1 MKFNALTI
9 ANKDKQMPPEAVI
22 VVLGNGVSNN
32 YNYSL
37 LMFLIIF
44 INCSFQKSYF
54 FHQMKLKKLYFALF
68 YNKLCK
74 IEYFILV
81 LKTIHGS
88 PTGSS
93 CWVRIYLI

>member
-37 LMFLIIF
+37 FII
-44 INCSFQKSYF
+44 
-54 FHQMKLKKLYFALF
+54 
-68 YNKLCK
+68 
-74 IEYFILV
+74 
-81 LKTIHGS
+81 
-88 PTGSS
+88 
-93 CWVRIYLI
+93 

>member
-54 FHQMKLKKLYFALF
+54 S
-68 YNKLCK
+68 
-74 IEYFILV
+74 
-81 LKTIHGS
+81 T
-88 PTGSS
+88 
-93 CWVRIYLI
+93 R

>member
-22 VVLGNGVSNN
+22 VVLGNGASNN

-37 LMFLIIF
+37 FMFLIIF

-54 FHQMKLKKLYFALF
+54 S
-68 YNKLCK
+68 
-74 IEYFILV
+74 
-81 LKTIHGS
+81 T
-88 PTGSS
+88 
-93 CWVRIYLI
+93 R